1 MSTPSDTLAG
11 PFRHEEEIRKS
22 RFIAQAAPVATPA
35 DALAFFSAVGDAG
48 ATHNCW
54 AYRIG
59 DAYRFND
66 DGEPGGTAGR
76 PILAAIDG
84 QGCDQV
90 AVVVTRWYGGIKLGA
105 GGLVRAYGGS
115 AAECLRL
122 APRVPIIPIGR
133 LTLRVDFADLAL
145 VTARIRELDGT
156 IDEEHFVA
164 DGANLIVSAPLDK
177 LDAITARL
185 IDTTRGRTHPKR
197 APTGQRLTQ
206 WHCCTVW

>member
-1 MSTPSDTLAG
+1 MSTTLSTLAA
-11 PFRHEEEIRKS
+11 PFRHEEDIKKS

-35 DALAFFSAVGDAG
+35 EALAFFQSAGDPG

-84 QGCDQV
+84 QGCDRV

-122 APRVPIIPIGR
+122 APRVPIIATGR
-133 LTLRVDFADLAL
+133 LRLYVDFADLAL

-156 IDEEHFVA
+156 IEQESFVA
-164 DGANLIVSAPLDK
+164 EGAELIVVAPLDR
-177 LDAITARL
+177 LEGIAARVIDA
-185 IDTTRGRTHPKR
+185 TRGRTMPER
-197 APTGQRLTQ
+197 DP
-206 WHCCTVW
+206 